1 MGQAL
6 GTGTLDDKYF
16 LQKVKLGE
24 GSFGVV
30 WRAHERESNAIVA
43 IKQIDKKRMITR
55 GATKEDITRE
65 ISMMKEC
72 KHVNITELYDTFE
85 DETQISLA
93 LEYCD
98 GGDFGD
104 KVKSYER
111 SDNLQEPL
119 AADWTRQICA
129 AITCLHSKEIC
140 HRDIKPDNFMVSGEQ
155 LKLSDFGLAIQAP
168 KGERLKVRCG
178 TPAFMAP
185 EALRLPDSP
194 GYSYEVD
201 VWAAGVILYMLMCA
215 GKHPFITSDNRFDEK
230 MCHAGC
236 LDFSAHEPRGVK
248 YLMKKPS
255 RFSEAAR
262 MLSRKMVEP
271 DPTKRISARAA
282 LEEPWLVSTWQANNA
297 GRGGLLAPAATG
309 SLVDAVRP
317 DTAAGVPHDASGPPG
332 AVGTLVGLALF
343 APVAMAALAAQ
354 SDSGRRAADS
364 SEITS
369 RGGCADSPAPKR
381 RSGAP
386 IGLQAGLAAVAV
398 SASIPPNAPAGKAA
412 DTVSPAAPDSCADSQ
427 SCAPPTAD
435 WRQRKFDEPAS
446 KARRDMSRPEANAI
460 TIVMVGPTGQG
471 KSTLG
476 NMLAGG
482 GNGYMPFKTS
492 DDFDSETLDCAHAD
506 FSVKQQSHRA
516 IDTIGF
522 LDTRMDAAENMD
534 KFSCFADRAPGGID
548 VFFFVLKKGRFT
560 EQSMGQLQAFRSVA
574 GESALKHTILVFTHC
589 GEETSEALRLRCE
602 SSTNQHLK
610 DAVTSCVRVLGVDSL
625 SEMRSADDRTDL
637 LGTVADVVQANNGLK
652 YDNATLTEARHRRW
666 ALTER
671 IQLLSRERRDAMLD
685 KMHAL
690 LNGRLTSDQVEKALD
705 EAIENEEREKRAAA
719 EGASLQAL
727 LAAAKSEASA
737 WKEVA
742 KNALRGSS
750 DGAGNALGLAG
761 CCNPVPGN
769 QLGVAGVF

>member
-1 MGQAL
+1 
-6 GTGTLDDKYF
+6 
-16 LQKVKLGE
+16 
-24 GSFGVV
+24 
-30 WRAHERESNAIVA
+30 
-43 IKQIDKKRMITR
+43 
-55 GATKEDITRE
+55 
-65 ISMMKEC
+65 
-72 KHVNITELYDTFE
+72 
-85 DETQISLA
+85 
-93 LEYCD
+93 
-98 GGDFGD
+98 
-104 KVKSYER
+104 
-111 SDNLQEPL
+111 
-119 AADWTRQICA
+119 
-129 AITCLHSKEIC
+129 
-140 HRDIKPDNFMVSGEQ
+140 
-155 LKLSDFGLAIQAP
+155 
-168 KGERLKVRCG
+168 
-178 TPAFMAP
+178 
-185 EALRLPDSP
+185 
-194 GYSYEVD
+194 
-201 VWAAGVILYMLMCA
+201 LYMLMCG
-215 GKHPFITSDNRFDEK
+215 GKHPFITSDNRFDEN
-230 MCHAGC
+230 MCHAGR
-236 LDFSAHEPRGVK
+236 LDFSAHEPRGVQ
-248 YLMKKPS
+248 YLMNKPS

-271 DPTKRISARAA
+271 DRTKRISARAA
-282 LEEPWLVSTWQANNA
+282 LEEPWLVSTWQANSA
-297 GRGGLLAPAATG
+297 GRAPAMVGAAAPPDTTG
-309 SLVDAVRP
+309 SLVDAIRP
-317 DTAAGVPHDASGPPG
+317 GAAASVPQDASPPG

-343 APVAMAALAAQ
+343 APVAMAAFAAQ
-354 SDSGRRAADS
+354 SSSGRQAAGA
-364 SEITS
+364 SEIPS
-369 RGGCADSPAPKR
+369 RSGCAGAPAPKQ
-381 RSGAP
+381 RSGP
-386 IGLQAGLAAVAV
+386 PGGLQAGAAAVAV
-398 SASIPPNAPAGKAA
+398 SASMLPNAPDGKAA
-412 DTVSPAAPDSCADSQ
+412 DTVSPAAPDSRVDSIP
-427 SCAPPTAD
+427 SALPTAD

-446 KARRDMSRPEANAI
+446 KGRRDISRPEANGT

-534 KFSCFADRAPGGID
+534 KFSCFADRAPAGID
-548 VFFFVLKKGRFT
+548 VFLFVLKKGRFT

-574 GESALKHTILVFTHC
+574 GETALKHTVLVFTHC

-625 SEMRSADDRTDL
+625 SEERCADDRSNL
-637 LGTVADVVQANNGLK
+637 LDTIADVVQANNGLK

-690 LNGRLTSDQVEKALD
+690 FNGRLTSDQVETALD
-705 EAIENEEREKRAAA
+705 EAIENEERERKAAA

-750 DGAGNALGLAG
+750 DDAGNALGLAG

-769 QLGVAGVF
+769 QLGMAGVF